1 MFYIYLAPQRA
12 LEPQG
17 VSAFMGVEMCSYKEQ
32 IVKPFQ
38 NKKSR
43 SIGSFKILDNS
54 KAISTDGIVL
64 LFSIKPIICLE
75 VFIFLANSSC
85 VNPSLTLNCFI
96 LF

>member
-1 MFYIYLAPQRA
+1 MFNIYLDPPRS
-12 LEPQG
+12 LECQG
-17 VSAFMGVEMCSYKEQ
+17 ISAFIGYKMCSYKEQ

-38 NKKSR
+38 NQKSR

-75 VFIFLANSSC
+75 VFF
-85 VNPSLTLNCFI
+85 F
-96 LF
+96 